1 MYLIEVDFFGI
12 LHDIFLSEVAMVF
25 PAGPMVFPP
34 WFSCEESKA
43 PMDLAMCKTA
53 LGELYLVG
61 STVTPRNLTK
71 AGETALGAEQKK
83 CAMESPKID

>member
-1 MYLIEVDFFGI
+1 MTSFCLK
-12 LHDIFLSEVAMVF
+12 L
-25 PAGPMVFPP
+25 P

-71 AGETALGAEQKK
+71 AGETALGADQKSVPWNLQK
-83 CAMESPKID
+83 WINCHVPCLNDDIKW